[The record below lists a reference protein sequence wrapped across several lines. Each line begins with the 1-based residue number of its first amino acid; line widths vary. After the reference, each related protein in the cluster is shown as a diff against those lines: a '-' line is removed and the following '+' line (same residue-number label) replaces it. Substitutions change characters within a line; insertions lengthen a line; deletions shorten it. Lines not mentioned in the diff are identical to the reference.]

1 MFASIVELKMYYN
14 RNFTQVILFRP
25 TCMHN
30 LLKYILGNRLVLF
43 ALYFI
48 IIIVIII

>member
-1 MFASIVELKMYYN
+1 
-14 RNFTQVILFRP
+14 
-25 TCMHN
+25 MHN

-48 IIIVIII
+48 IIIVIIIYVLHYNFPLSLLIQGNRTAI